1 MTDVSSKNIRHNKP
15 LVELEFL
22 SPEYSYFPL
31 NSKKIDFYIDN
42 KVNIFKEQLLYK
54 DGTKSVFSTISGKA
68 LGTKLIDKKNYLVLQ
83 NDFREK
89 YEKTKSFRKKIN
101 NLQKKEIIDILNDN
115 EASLY
120 SSNINYFINNY
131 ESIDSLVLSLLV
143 CEEPEEVYSE
153 VFYKHNSEILEMFD
167 GLSHIFDIQNR
178 IILLS
183 DTDDKNIEYV
193 TNLSGMYPDLKIVLS
208 HDKYPASHP
217 LLITRKLGLNNA
229 LVLTSMDLYYLYSL
243 IKRNKKVFEKDVLI
257 TGCDLDKDYLVHT
270 KLNVL
275 ISDLLNAC
283 NINISKDDAL
293 CKNSFI
299 RATDLSLSDIIDT
312 TVDAI
317 AIAKKGIN
325 DKKECINCGLCNKNC
340 PQKINPQIYKL
351 LNKPFPGKCID
362 CNMCSYVCPMK
373 IGRGR

>member
-1 MTDVSSKNIRHNKP
+1 MTDVTSKNIKHNKP
-15 LVELEFL
+15 LTEIEFL
-22 SPEYSYFPL
+22 SPEYSYFPI
-31 NSKKIDFYIDN
+31 NTKNVNFFVDN
-42 KVNIFKEQLLYK
+42 KVGIFKEQLLYSDNNK
-54 DGTKSVFSTISGKA
+54 NVFSTISGKA
-68 LGTKLIDKKNYLVLQ
+68 LGTKLVDKKNYLVLQ

-89 YEKTKSFRKKIN
+89 YEKPKSFRKKIS
-101 NLQKKEIIDILNDN
+101 NLQKKEIIDILTSND
-115 EASLY
+115 ASLY
-120 SSNINYFINNY
+120 SSNINYFINNFK
-131 ESIDSLVLSLLV
+131 SIDALVLSLLV
-143 CEEPEEVYSE
+143 CEEPERVYSE

-167 GLSHIFDIQNR
+167 GLSHIFDISNR
-178 IILLS
+178 IIYLS

-229 LVLTSMDLYYLYSL
+229 LVLTSMDLFYLYSL

-257 TGCDLDKDYLVHT
+257 TGYNLDKDYLVHT

-275 ISDLLNAC
+275 VSDLLKAC
-283 NINISKDDAL
+283 NIKLNKDDVL

-299 RATDLSLSDIIDT
+299 RATDLSLSDIVDT
-312 TVDAI
+312 TLDAI
-317 AIAKKGIN
+317 AIAKKDN
-325 DKKECINCGLCNKNC
+325 ECKKECINCGLCNKNC

-373 IGRGR
+373 IGRVR